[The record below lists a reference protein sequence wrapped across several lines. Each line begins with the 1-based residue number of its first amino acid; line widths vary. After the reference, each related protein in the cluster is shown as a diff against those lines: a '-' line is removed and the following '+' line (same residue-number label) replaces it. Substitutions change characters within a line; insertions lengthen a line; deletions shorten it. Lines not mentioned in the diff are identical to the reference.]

1 MASTRDIRR
10 RIKSVKNTRQI
21 TKAME
26 LVAASKMKKA
36 QAAALAGRPYAE
48 LMANMLGAIADRVEE
63 AQHPFLA
70 KREIRTRGIILITS
84 DKGLCGPLNSN
95 VLKVVT
101 DIKTPAKY
109 AVIGRKGTQFIART
123 HRDLL
128 ADFPANDRTS
138 FADIKI
144 IAEFMVKQFIEGVV
158 DTVEVIWPRFRNTL
172 VQAPTIMTLLPL
184 TSVKDIL
191 ADLRSD
197 AGLAATAATKTAD
210 NPMLFEPDAAS
221 VLEAI
226 LPLYIN
232 RELFQH
238 AIDAKASEHS
248 ARMVAMKTAKDNAT
262 KLLGELTL
270 EYNKARQA
278 GITQEILEIAAAL
291 RTTGLG

>member
-1 MASTRDIRR
+1 
-10 RIKSVKNTRQI
+10 
-21 TKAME
+21 
-26 LVAASKMKKA
+26 
-36 QAAALAGRPYAE
+36 
-48 LMANMLGAIADRVEE
+48 
-63 AQHPFLA
+63 
-70 KREIRTRGIILITS
+70 
-84 DKGLCGPLNSN
+84 LNSN

-128 ADFPANDRTS
+128 ADFPAHDRTS
-138 FADIKI
+138 FADIKVV
-144 IAEFMVKQFIEGVV
+144 AEFMVKQFLDGVV

-172 VQAPTIMTLLPL
+172 VQAPTVMPLLPL
-184 TSVKDIL
+184 TSVKDVI

-197 AGLAATAATKTAD
+197 AGLAAAPATSAKAAE
-210 NPMLFEPDAAS
+210 NQMLFEPDAAT
-221 VLEAI
+221 VLSAL

-232 RELFQH
+232 REIFQH

-278 GITQEILEIAAAL
+278 GITQEILEIAAAQFAA
-291 RTTGLG
+291 

>member
-48 LMANMLGAIADRVEE
+48 LMAKMLGAIADRVEE

-109 AVIGRKGTQFIART
+109 VVIGRKGTQFIART
-123 HRDLL
+123 NRDLL

-184 TSVKDIL
+184 TSVKDII

-197 AGLAATAATKTAD
+197 AGLAVTTATKSAD

-278 GITQEILEIAAAL
+278 GITQEILEIAAAQFAA
-291 RTTGLG
+291 

>member
-278 GITQEILEIAAAL
+278 GITQEILEIAAAQFAA
-291 RTTGLG
+291 